1 MNENV
6 PSSLTDSSQEWRRL
20 KEKSKLELSSFN
32 NFDIDNTP
40 QLQISS
46 RTSHQGDEPNLNSSG
61 IIYNNHERSYRGKI
75 MENSFHYAKYE

>member
-1 MNENV
+1 V
-6 PSSLTDSSQEWRRL
+6 FASKWRRL

-46 RTSHQGDEPNLNSSG
+46 RISHQGDEPNLNIREMESSG